1 METVIFFC
9 VFSCWIM
16 RITSSDLSLGGSSV
30 VRVRMGE
37 NITLNCSMRD
47 RYEVAWYLLR
57 SDELVL
63 LSSAEKD
70 KSGRKLLTNYNLNS
84 NHVKMTADNWVT
96 GVSLTITGV
105 TESDSGLYFCGV
117 KSDAPEMFFDKPIRL
132 DIEGLFIIEDVRTE
146 VEITDEVTVTERV
159 LMFAGVGLAV
169 FVFFLATILAGGIIY
184 HRGQQKGW
192 KAAKHLSA
200 GGSSVL
206 RVRMGEN
213 ITLNCSMRNRY
224 EVAWYLLRSEEL
236 VLLSSAEK
244 DKNERKLLINYNLNS
259 NRVKITADSWV
270 TRVSLT
276 ITGVTESDSGL
287 YFCGVKSDAPEMHFD
302 KPIRLDIEGIFVTE
316 EPKEEDG
323 VPDEVTVT
331 EPVLMFVGVGLAVF
345 VFFLATV
352 VAGRVIYHRG
362 QQKGWKAAKQEAMNQ
377 KAA

>member
-192 KAAKHLSA
+192 KAAKRASMMSHKSA
-200 GGSSVL
+200 
-206 RVRMGEN
+206 
-213 ITLNCSMRNRY
+213 
-224 EVAWYLLRSEEL
+224 
-236 VLLSSAEK
+236 K
-244 DKNERKLLINYNLNS
+244 
-259 NRVKITADSWV
+259 
-270 TRVSLT
+270 
-276 ITGVTESDSGL
+276 
-287 YFCGVKSDAPEMHFD
+287 
-302 KPIRLDIEGIFVTE
+302 
-316 EPKEEDG
+316 
-323 VPDEVTVT
+323 
-331 EPVLMFVGVGLAVF
+331 
-345 VFFLATV
+345 
-352 VAGRVIYHRG
+352 
-362 QQKGWKAAKQEAMNQ
+362 
-377 KAA
+377 